1 MKKEEKLKEL
11 REQKQ
16 KEEKGIAD
24 TWNECKQIVNN
35 EECNGDTA
43 AKLKGVAGALLL
55 RIWDLREVERAIGLL
70 ESIED

>member
-24 TWNECKQIVNN
+24 T
-35 EECNGDTA
+35 CN
-43 AKLKGVAGALLL
+43 
-55 RIWDLREVERAIGLL
+55 RFIGINRRLGS
-70 ESIED
+70 EN

>member
-11 REQKQ
+11 RAKKQ

-24 TWNECKQIVNN
+24 TWNECKQIVSS

-43 AKLKGVAGALLL
+43 AKLKGFAGGLLL
-55 RIWDLREVERAIGLL
+55 RIWDLHEVERAIDLL